1 MIDSVLESGCA
12 PKRLASMREMAGFFK
27 VSTATVQRA
36 LKELVDDDYLTVK
49 PGIGLFTNP
58 DRGWLRE
65 KTEVI
70 GVLAADGRQIYYEN
84 FLWDLLS
91 AVGRRITS
99 GRKLLYPINLFHTAG
114 HVPESLAFLS
124 MTGLIWLGPD
134 FAPSAAADA
143 FFAALTVPAVTVNDP
158 RAGHSC
164 ISYDMEL
171 EGYQVGRKLL
181 GEGRRSPV
189 VIAKRPDMPQIAGLR
204 RAFSESGTPF
214 NDRLLV
220 LRNPGMADRLHT
232 IFDLLEMPEAIYGGR
247 RHAARHRAGSPGA
260 PARLRPLPPDRGVL
274 GLETRLPGLGRRPRI
289 RASGGNRL
297 QPAFCGDRRRPPQ
310 GPPDSEKNQV
320 APSITKGEFS

>member
-1 MIDSVLESGCA
+1 MIQPKLKITKHSTPAEYQQIRKYVIDSVLESGCA

-143 FFAALTVPAVTVNDP
+143 FFAALTVPAVTVSLTGCTKRQP
-158 RAGHSC
+158 SSRQSRSASGVERFS
-164 ISYDMEL
+164 
-171 EGYQVGRKLL
+171 QPGRKQISIPASSS
-181 GEGRRSPV
+181 RTRSNC
-189 VIAKRPDMPQIAGLR
+189 
-204 RAFSESGTPF
+204 S
-214 NDRLLV
+214 RLLI
-220 LRNPGMADRLHT
+220 DR
-232 IFDLLEMPEAIYGGR
+232 
-247 RHAARHRAGSPGA
+247 
-260 PARLRPLPPDRGVL
+260 
-274 GLETRLPGLGRRPRI
+274 
-289 RASGGNRL
+289 
-297 QPAFCGDRRRPPQ
+297 
-310 GPPDSEKNQV
+310 
-320 APSITKGEFS
+320 

>member
-1 MIDSVLESGCA
+1 MRYHNKSNSILTMIQPKLKITKHSTPAEYQQIRKYVIDSVLESGCA

-36 LKELVDDDYLTVK
+36 LKELVDDYYLTVK

-164 ISYDMEL
+164 IS
-171 EGYQVGRKLL
+171 
-181 GEGRRSPV
+181 
-189 VIAKRPDMPQIAGLR
+189 
-204 RAFSESGTPF
+204 
-214 NDRLLV
+214 
-220 LRNPGMADRLHT
+220 
-232 IFDLLEMPEAIYGGR
+232 
-247 RHAARHRAGSPGA
+247 
-260 PARLRPLPPDRGVL
+260 
-274 GLETRLPGLGRRPRI
+274 
-289 RASGGNRL
+289 
-297 QPAFCGDRRRPPQ
+297 
-310 GPPDSEKNQV
+310 
-320 APSITKGEFS
+320 